1 MVTWGNLGKSGDSRQ
16 SRAHDDSRPA
26 LNARQRLKNGVA
38 VGRSLGVMSTPRL
51 AAAAARCALRV
62 IGECLLSTQS
72 RRSTGE
78 NEKCYRF

>member
-1 MVTWGNLGKSGDSRQ
+1 MCSARAILEIGKYVNFVGG
-16 SRAHDDSRPA
+16 
-26 LNARQRLKNGVA
+26 RQRLKNVVA
-38 VGRSLGVMSTPRL
+38 VGRSLGVMLTSRL
-51 AAAAARCALRV
+51 AAAAARSAPRV